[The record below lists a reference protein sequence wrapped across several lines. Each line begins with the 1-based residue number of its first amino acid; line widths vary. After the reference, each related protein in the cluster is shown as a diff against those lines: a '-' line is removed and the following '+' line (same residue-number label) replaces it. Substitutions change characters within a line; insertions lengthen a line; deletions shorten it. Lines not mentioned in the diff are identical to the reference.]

1 MILPSV
7 DDSVNSVEAQMHLMT
22 SSVHTTLS
30 LHVLLSYFFSNFSL
44 VKIIWTVRKQL
55 WSWYIRNI
63 FCPDNLLY
71 RMNPVKGE
79 GRYADDWTQRNSCS
93 FLKDCT
99 VYSHC
104 SLEQWQ
110 VNSCGRSVRS
120 APHCNLQMHA
130 AQTVHWPRSCIRS
143 RNSCRCFLVFQIQLF
158 PRNFP
163 LNNENNASCVKNIKL
178 LCSMC
183 IGMVLSRS
191 SAGWQ
196 LCISENF
203 PKKSWEGFDRRCGL
217 ISFLPP
223 AWNILGVATLARV
236 RPQDSTFNGPT
247 LLPVS
252 LTQTARVEKSW
263 YEI

>member
-1 MILPSV
+1 MSCFPI
-7 DDSVNSVEAQMHLMT
+7 
-22 SSVHTTLS
+22 
-30 LHVLLSYFFSNFSL
+30 FFSNFSL

-63 FCPDNLLY
+63 FCPDNLLHH
-71 RMNPVKGE
+71 MNPVKGE

-104 SLEQWQ
+104 SLEHWQ

-120 APHCNLQMHA
+120 APHCNLQMHT

-183 IGMVLSRS
+183 IGMVWYGTEQKQCRVTTLYF
-191 SAGWQ
+191 WK
-196 LCISENF
+196 F
-203 PKKSWEGFDRRCGL
+203 PQKILRRFRQTVWVDIFLATCLKYLRCGH
-217 ISFLPP
+217 
-223 AWNILGVATLARV
+223 LGQSSS
-236 RPQDSTFNGPT
+236 PGF
-247 LLPVS
+247 
-252 LTQTARVEKSW
+252 
-263 YEI
+263 YF

>member
-1 MILPSV
+1 MSCFPI
-7 DDSVNSVEAQMHLMT
+7 
-22 SSVHTTLS
+22 
-30 LHVLLSYFFSNFSL
+30 FFSNFSL

-63 FCPDNLLY
+63 FCPDNLLHH
-71 RMNPVKGE
+71 MNPVKGE

-104 SLEQWQ
+104 SLEHWQ
-110 VNSCGRSVRS
+110 VNSCGKSVRS

-183 IGMVLSRS
+183 IGMVWYWAEAVQGDNFVFLKISPKNLEKVSTDGVGWYLSCH
-191 SAGWQ
+191 
-196 LCISENF
+196 LLEIS
-203 PKKSWEGFDRRCGL
+203 
-217 ISFLPP
+217 
-223 AWNILGVATLARV
+223 
-236 RPQDSTFNGPT
+236 
-247 LLPVS
+247 
-252 LTQTARVEKSW
+252 
-263 YEI
+263 